1 MNDHDRR
8 LAEYLEQD
16 IRYFEKKLLE
26 DFKKGPAVGLTPA
39 EMAEFLSR
47 NAE

>member
-1 MNDHDRR
+1 MNDHDRL
-8 LAEYLEQD
+8 LAEFLEQD
-16 IRYFEKKLLE
+16 IRWFEKKLLE
-26 DFKKGPAVGLTPA
+26 DFKNGPAVGLTPA